1 MISVEYSYSVEAKKD
16 EVLIIRNVF
25 DVRKP
30 SGEDIFKVERL
41 YGIDPVTGKHLAGYG
56 DKNRDGYL
64 FAPKNPGREFIYWHI
79 NYDMPAKMKFRGKE
93 KIEGL
98 LVYRYECDYKADQT
112 ENLTFL
118 PGVTKDRGV
127 ELDINLQLWVEPTTG
142 YLINYKDKATA
153 WYYDLKTKNRV
164 RPWNSFHNEFEETS
178 ISKQVQIVL
187 LEKERS
193 VWQNRYL
200 PLSNFVLILIVL
212 SLAYP
217 ERKQLYRPY
226 IAAGLILIIGLSA
239 AILLYFSLKKTN
251 DVRNEAIFTRE
262 CESLR
267 TSIQR
272 ELERCVDVLNAV
284 KINYLSLREMNREQ
298 FRSIATLSLK
308 NNESINGIGWIP
320 LVPDSQRDSLERNAR
335 TEGFRDFHLTEIRDG
350 QPIPVGK
357 RGEYFP
363 LYFIEPFENNKA
375 IFGYDLASDDSPKA
389 AMEKATATGEAT
401 ATALIAY
408 QDSVNKKSFLILL
421 PVYKNELGMDP
432 SQTVHTFLLVRI
444 SINSLV
450 QVALEQATISNPMD
464 FSITDPATK
473 NENILYSNAR
483 GNRNFTIKKSST
495 LQVANRH
502 WLLKFRSAPSYS
514 PFESTLFTTLLP
526 IFTAL
531 ITIILAVFIF
541 RILTENQLLKAPN

>member
-541 RILTENQLLKAPN
+541 RILTENQLLKTPN